1 MPPASVSNG
10 LPVVHDCDS
19 NKKNHSIFGNGTKDE
34 INLSCSDN
42 KFQLIATT
50 SGENKGDSIVNHCQW
65 NQEGFKYERKAS
77 CQLCGNFKFLTKVDF
92 VHFGAKIASFWPY
105 LLSVWASKH
114 RRKASA

>member
-10 LPVVHDCDS
+10 LPVVHDYDS

-65 NQEGFKYERKAS
+65 NQQGFKYEKELIEDLVCKS
-77 CQLCGNFKFLTKVDF
+77 KLD
-92 VHFGAKIASFWPY
+92 SFMIY
-105 LLSVWASKH
+105 
-114 RRKASA
+114 R